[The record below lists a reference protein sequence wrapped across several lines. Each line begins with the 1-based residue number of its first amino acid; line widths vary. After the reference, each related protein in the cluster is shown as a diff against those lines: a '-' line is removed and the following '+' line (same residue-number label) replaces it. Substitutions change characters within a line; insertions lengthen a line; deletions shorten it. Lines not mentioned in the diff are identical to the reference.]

1 MKIYKINNEKFKS
14 IYISY
19 NFTMDVKEKELF
31 SNNAVLG
38 ALMAKSSSKYN
49 SQKEIEKYLSSL
61 YGTSYDVNIEKY
73 GDLYNLEFRMEYI
86 NRKFLPNKEEL
97 LDRVLEFL
105 NEMIYNPF
113 DWSDEMIQR
122 EKEFILQRINER
134 KDEKLKYVVQKAEE
148 LLCKDEPFG
157 TFLYGE
163 VNDVENVNKE
173 ILKSAYKELID
184 SCVTIIVSG
193 NLEGYEDIEEKINNV
208 FKENIISSK
217 DIKDLNYNKKR
228 NIQDEVQEVSEY
240 QDTTQSVLS
249 IGMTIDNCSQED
261 FYALNLYN
269 AILGTTPS
277 SKLFQNI
284 REKAS
289 LAYTVRSRYYRF
301 KDIIIIYAGINK
313 ENYTKAVQL
322 IKQQIDDM
330 KNGNI
335 TDEEFTS
342 AKDSLLADLL
352 DWKDS
357 KVAMAKMKI
366 SNIIAFKDS
375 ELTIDD
381 MRENMSKVTM
391 EDVINVSNKVK
402 INNIFILGGV
412 ENA

>member
-335 TDEEFTS
+335 TDEEFAS